1 MPHPNSF
8 RTISMFLTLAQRRVT
23 KTADSCSLILWH
35 AGVPD
40 RSVDSPSPRPLMARD
55 EFYNRPSETLGDDPD
70 NPPSEA
76 GWNEE
81 SSDSAND
88 QLPSTRNVDEPL
100 STEDS
105 TDPSLGQRL

>member
-1 MPHPNSF
+1 
-8 RTISMFLTLAQRRVT
+8 MFLTLAQRRVT

-70 NPPSEA
+70 NPPSE
-76 GWNEE
+76 E

-105 TDPSLGQRL
+105 TDLSLGQRL